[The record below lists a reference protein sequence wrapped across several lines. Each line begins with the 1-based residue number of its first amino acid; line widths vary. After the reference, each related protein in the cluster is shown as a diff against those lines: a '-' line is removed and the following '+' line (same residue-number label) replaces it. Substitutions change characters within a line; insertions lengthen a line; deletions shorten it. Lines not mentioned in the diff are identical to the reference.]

1 MCSNV
6 MPFAIGRTALSND
19 KRLWGA
25 RFRSPPDP
33 ALMRLSRAEAS
44 YFRLAPYDIVSS
56 QAHAR
61 ELQRAGILD
70 ASETAAIVTELDAM
84 RAAHAAGTL
93 IPSPQDEDVHTF
105 VERVLVER
113 LGPLGGK
120 LRAGRSRNDQAANN
134 LRLYLRA
141 VGRDIVT
148 ALLGLQDALA
158 AQAAQHVATL
168 APGFTHLQPAQPIV
182 FGHLLLAHAQ
192 AFARDAD
199 RMIDWDRRAARSP
212 LGAAAL
218 AGSAIAVHPELTAH
232 ELGFDAPCE
241 NSIDAVGARD
251 HVAEFLF
258 VTAMLGVNLSRLA
271 EEIVLWSS
279 RQFAFVELDDA
290 FTTGS
295 SIMPQKKNPDIAELT
310 RGRSSR
316 LIGSLTTMLVAL
328 KALPFSYNRD
338 LAEDKHAA
346 FEAIDALALVLPA
359 MAGLVRTMRVQ
370 TGELARQSIAGFTLA
385 TEVADWLARRGIPF
399 ATAHEITGALVRRC
413 EELGVG
419 LAEIGD
425 ADLAAVDHRLEP
437 AIKSCLTPEAAVA
450 ARIGYGGTASDRVRE
465 QLDRL
470 TAILDAQ
477 RRWAAAY
484 AGPRG

>member
-1 MCSNV
+1 VS
-6 MPFAIGRTALSND
+6 GT
-19 KRLWGA
+19 KLWGA

-33 ALMRLSRAEAS
+33 ALMRLSS
-44 YFRLAPYDIVSS
+44 SPPSHYRLTPYDLVSS

-61 ELQRAGILD
+61 ELERAGLLTD
-70 ASETAAIVTELDAM
+70 SESATIVAALDAM
-84 RAAHAAGTL
+84 RREFAAGSL
-93 IPSPQDEDVHTF
+93 APAPGDEDVHTF
-105 VERVLVER
+105 LERVLVER

-141 VGRDIVT
+141 VAREIVA
-148 ALLGLQDALA
+148 ALLGLQDALT
-158 AQAAQHVATL
+158 AQAAQHVETL

-182 FGHLLLAHAQ
+182 FAHLLLAHAQ
-192 AFARDAD
+192 AFARDAE

-218 AGSAIAVHPELTAH
+218 AGSAIAVHPELTAG
-232 ELGFDAPCE
+232 ELGYDAPCE

-290 FTTGS
+290 FATGS

-346 FEAIDALALVLPA
+346 FEAIDALAAVLPA

-370 TGELARQSIAGFTLA
+370 TAELERQSVAGFTLA
-385 TEVADWLARRGIPF
+385 TEVADWLARRGVPF
-399 ATAHEITGALVRRC
+399 ATAHEITGALVKRC

-425 ADLAAVDHRLEP
+425 DDLVAVDHRLSP
-437 AIKSCLTPEAAVA
+437 DIKSCLTPKAAAA
-450 ARIGYGGTASDRVRE
+450 ARIGHGGTAPARVRE
-465 QLDRL
+465 QLERL
-470 TAILDAQ
+470 LARLDTQ
-477 RRWAAAY
+477 RRWASSY
-484 AGPRG
+484 AGPRA

>member
-1 MCSNV
+1 VSD
-6 MPFAIGRTALSND
+6 T
-19 KRLWGA
+19 KLWGA

-33 ALMRLSRAEAS
+33 ALMRLSTS
-44 YFRLAPYDIVSS
+44 PPSHYRLTAYDLVSS

-61 ELQRAGILD
+61 ELERAGLLT
-70 ASETAAIVTELDAM
+70 ASECATIVAALDAM
-84 RAAHAAGTL
+84 RREFAAGAL
-93 IPSPQDEDVHTF
+93 IPAAGDEDVHTF
-105 VERVLVER
+105 LERVLVER

-141 VGRDIVT
+141 AGRDIVT
-148 ALLGLQDALA
+148 ALLALQDALS
-158 AQAAQHVATL
+158 AQAARHVDSL

-192 AFARDAD
+192 AFARGAD

-218 AGSAIAVHPELTAH
+218 AGSAIAVHPELTAG

-258 VTAMLGVNLSRLA
+258 VTAMLGVDLSRLA

-310 RGRSSR
+310 RGRSAR

-346 FEAIDALALVLPA
+346 FEAVDALAAVLPA
-359 MAGLVRTMRVQ
+359 MAGLVRTMRVR
-370 TGELARQSIAGFTLA
+370 TEELARQSVAGFTLA
-385 TEVADWLARRGIPF
+385 TEVADWLAMRGVPF
-399 ATAHEITGALVRRC
+399 AAAHEITGALVKRC

-425 ADLAAVDHRLEP
+425 ADLVAVDHRLTPE
-437 AIKSCLTPEAAVA
+437 IKSCLTPESAVA
-450 ARIGYGGTASDRVRE
+450 ARTGYGGTAPARVRE

-470 TAILDAQ
+470 ATRLDAQ
-477 RRWAAAY
+477 RRWAASY

>member
-1 MCSNV
+1 MSE
-6 MPFAIGRTALSND
+6 R
-19 KRLWGA
+19 RLWGA
-25 RFRSPPDP
+25 RFRSAPDP
-33 ALMRLSRAEAS
+33 ALMRLSGSPAS
-44 YFRLAPYDIVSS
+44 HYRLTPCDLVSS

-61 ELQRAGILD
+61 ELRRAGLLTEAECATIVATLD
-70 ASETAAIVTELDAM
+70 GMRREFGAGELSPS
-84 RAAHAAGTL
+84 AG
-93 IPSPQDEDVHTF
+93 DEDVHTF
-105 VERVLVER
+105 LERVLVER

-134 LRLYLRA
+134 LRLYLRSSA
-141 VGRDIVT
+141 RELVG
-148 ALLGLQDALA
+148 ALLALQDALT
-158 AQAAQHVATL
+158 AQAAQHVETL

-182 FGHLLLAHAQ
+182 FAHLLLAHAQ
-192 AFARDAD
+192 AFLRDAD

-218 AGSAIAVHPELTAH
+218 AGSAIAVHPELSAS
-232 ELGFDAPCE
+232 ELGYDAPCE
-241 NSIDAVGARD
+241 NSIDAVGGRD

-258 VTAMLGVNLSRLA
+258 VTAMLGVNVSRLA

-295 SIMPQKKNPDIAELT
+295 SIMPQKKNPDIAELA

-316 LIGSLTTMLVAL
+316 LIGALTTMLVAL

-346 FEAIDALALVLPA
+346 FEAIDALAAVLPA
-359 MAGLVRTMRVQ
+359 MAGLVRTLRVQ
-370 TGELARQSIAGFTLA
+370 TDELRRQSVAGFTLA
-385 TEVADWLARRGIPF
+385 TEVADWLARRGVPF

-413 EELGVG
+413 EDLGVG
-419 LAEIGD
+419 LADIGD
-425 ADLAAVDHRLEP
+425 ADLAAVDPRLTP
-437 AIKSCLTPEAAVA
+437 DVKACLTPEAAVA
-450 ARIGYGGTASDRVRE
+450 ARVGYGGTAPVRVSE

-470 TAILDAQ
+470 SGRLDAQ
-477 RRWAAAY
+477 RRWAASR
-484 AGPRG
+484 AGPSG

>member
-1 MCSNV
+1 VSE
-6 MPFAIGRTALSND
+6 R
-19 KRLWGA
+19 RLWGA
-25 RFRSPPDP
+25 RFRSAPDP
-33 ALMRLSRAEAS
+33 ALMRLSRSPAS
-44 YFRLAPYDIVSS
+44 HYRLTPYDLVSS

-61 ELQRAGILD
+61 ELQRAGLLTEAECATIV
-70 ASETAAIVTELDAM
+70 AALEAM
-84 RAAHAAGTL
+84 RREFGAGEL
-93 IPSPQDEDVHTF
+93 SPSAGDEDVHTF
-105 VERVLVER
+105 LERVLVER

-120 LRAGRSRNDQAANN
+120 LRAGRSRNDQAAND
-134 LRLYLRA
+134 LRLYLRSTA
-141 VGRDIVT
+141 REMVG
-148 ALLGLQDALA
+148 ALLALQEALT
-158 AQAAQHVATL
+158 AQAAQHVETL

-182 FGHLLLAHAQ
+182 FAHLLLAHAQ
-192 AFARDAD
+192 AFLRDAD

-218 AGSAIAVHPELTAH
+218 AGSPIAVHPELSAS
-232 ELGFDAPCE
+232 ELGYDAPCE
-241 NSIDAVGARD
+241 NSIDAVGGRD

-295 SIMPQKKNPDIAELT
+295 SIMPQKKNPDIAELA

-316 LIGSLTTMLVAL
+316 LVGALTTMLVAL

-346 FEAIDALALVLPA
+346 FEAIDALAAVLPA
-359 MAGLVRTMRVQ
+359 MAGLVRTLRVQ
-370 TGELARQSIAGFTLA
+370 NDELRRQSVAGFTLA
-385 TEVADWLARRGIPF
+385 TEVADWLARRGVPF
-399 ATAHEITGALVRRC
+399 ANAHEITGALVRRC

-419 LAEIGD
+419 LADIGD
-425 ADLAAVDHRLEP
+425 AELQAVDPRLTP
-437 AIKSCLTPEAAVA
+437 GVRACLTPEGAVA
-450 ARIGYGGTASDRVRE
+450 ARVGYGGTAPVRVRE

-470 TAILDAQ
+470 AGRLDAQ
-477 RRWAAAY
+477 RRWAASG

>member
-1 MCSNV
+1 MSD
-6 MPFAIGRTALSND
+6 T
-19 KRLWGA
+19 KLWGA

-33 ALMRLSRAEAS
+33 ALMRLSTSPAS
-44 YFRLAPYDIVSS
+44 HYRLTAYDLVSS
-56 QAHAR
+56 QAHAN
-61 ELQRAGILD
+61 ELQRAGLLTPDECATIV
-70 ASETAAIVTELDAM
+70 AALEAM
-84 RAAHAAGTL
+84 RLEFSAGTL
-93 IPSPQDEDVHTF
+93 APSPRDEDVHTF
-105 VERVLVER
+105 LERVLVER
-113 LGPLGGK
+113 LGTVGGK

-141 VGRDIVT
+141 VAREIVA
-148 ALLGLQDALA
+148 ALLGLQDALV
-158 AQAAQHVATL
+158 AQAVQHVNTL

-182 FGHLLLAHAQ
+182 FAHLLLAHAQ

-199 RMIDWDRRAARSP
+199 RMRDWDRRAARSP

-218 AGSAIAVHPELTAH
+218 AGSAIAVQPELSAM
-232 ELGFDAPCE
+232 ELGYDAPCE
-241 NSIDAVGARD
+241 NSIDAVGGRD

-279 RQFAFVELDDA
+279 RQFRFVELDDA

-316 LIGSLTTMLVAL
+316 LIGALTTMLVAL

-346 FEAIDALALVLPA
+346 FEAIDTLSAVLPA

-370 TGELARQSIAGFTLA
+370 ADELRRQSVAGFTLA
-385 TEVADWLARRGIPF
+385 TEVADWLAKRGVPF
-399 ATAHEITGALVRRC
+399 ATAHEVSGALVKRC
-413 EELGVG
+413 EDLGVG
-419 LAEIGD
+419 LAEIDD
-425 ADLAAVDHRLEP
+425 ADLLAVDPRLTP
-437 AIKSCLTPEAAVA
+437 DIKGCLTPEAAVA
-450 ARIGYGGTASDRVRE
+450 ARTGYGGTAPIRVRQQIE
-465 QLDRL
+465 RL
-470 TAILDAQ
+470 AATIETQ
-477 RRWAAAY
+477 RRWSAVY

>member
-1 MCSNV
+1 
-6 MPFAIGRTALSND
+6 
-19 KRLWGA
+19 
-25 RFRSPPDP
+25 
-33 ALMRLSRAEAS
+33 MRLSSSPAS
-44 YFRLAPYDIVSS
+44 HYRLTAFDLVSS

-61 ELQRAGILD
+61 ELQRAGLLTQAECTTIVDMLD
-70 ASETAAIVTELDAM
+70 TMGREFSG
-84 RAAHAAGTL
+84 GTL
-93 IPSPQDEDVHTF
+93 SPSSGDEDVHTF
-105 VERVLVER
+105 LERVLVER

-134 LRLYLRA
+134 LRLYLRSVA
-141 VGRDIVT
+141 RDIAS
-148 ALLGLQDALA
+148 ALLALQDALA
-158 AQAAQHVATL
+158 AQASRHVDTL

-182 FGHLLLAHAQ
+182 FAHLLLAHAQ
-192 AFARDAD
+192 AFARDVD

-218 AGSAIAVHPELTAH
+218 AGSAIAVHPERSAA
-232 ELGFDAPCE
+232 ELGYDAPCE
-241 NSIDAVGARD
+241 NSIDAVGGRD

-279 RQFAFVELDDA
+279 RQFAFVLLDDA

-295 SIMPQKKNPDIAELT
+295 SIMPQKKNPDIAELA

-316 LIGSLTTMLVAL
+316 LIGALTTMLVAL

-346 FEAIDALALVLPA
+346 FDAIDTLTVVLPA
-359 MAGLVRTMRVQ
+359 MAGLMRTMRVQ
-370 TGELARQSIAGFTLA
+370 TAELRRQCVAGFTLA
-385 TEVADWLARRGIPF
+385 TEVADWLAKRGVPF
-399 ATAHEITGALVRRC
+399 ATAHEITGALVKRC
-413 EELGVG
+413 EDLGVG

-425 ADLAAVDHRLEP
+425 ADLKAVDPRLTP
-437 AIKSCLTPEAAVA
+437 DIKACLTPEAAVA
-450 ARIGYGGTASDRVRE
+450 ARIGYGGTAPVRVRE

-470 TAILDAQ
+470 SARIDAQ
-477 RRWAAAY
+477 RNWAATFG
-484 AGPRG
+484 GPRG